1 MSRQLRN
8 SFQASYHKIRSN
20 DVLKQPT
27 VKISVKN
34 ENIATKNNNNN
45 NSRQSAFI
53 EEMKELEREA
63 DKQSVEVELS
73 DCVEFVSQLVDLF
86 KHAIIMPELEPED
99 DWHDDV
105 RRQLKRK
112 KGTTGN
118 SLLDDKIERI
128 ASEKGLTKEQ
138 WKSLCY
144 INFTAGDTLEMTTV
158 SRSHLKKVHDMA
170 SRLLVGEEQAPVFA
184 LVDAIERYMPKNHL
198 TQR

>member
-1 MSRQLRN
+1 
-8 SFQASYHKIRSN
+8 
-20 DVLKQPT
+20 
-27 VKISVKN
+27 
-34 ENIATKNNNNN
+34 
-45 NSRQSAFI
+45 
-53 EEMKELEREA
+53 MKELEREA

-73 DCVEFVSQLVDLF
+73 DCAEFVSQIVDLF
-86 KHAIIMPELEPED
+86 KHAIIMPELESED

-105 RRQLKRK
+105 RHQLKQK

-138 WKSLCY
+138 WKSLRY
-144 INFTAGDTLEMTTV
+144 VNFTAGDTFEMTTV

-170 SRLLVGEEQAPVFA
+170 SRLLVEEEQAPVFA

-198 TQR
+198 TQL